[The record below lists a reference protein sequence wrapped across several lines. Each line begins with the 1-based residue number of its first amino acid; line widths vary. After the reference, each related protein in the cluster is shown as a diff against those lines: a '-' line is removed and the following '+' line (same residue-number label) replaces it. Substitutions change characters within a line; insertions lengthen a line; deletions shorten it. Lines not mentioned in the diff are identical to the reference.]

1 MEKNILLQKVSV
13 LVMFEI
19 MVVITAILIIV
30 TSGLIAKHIY
40 GKVCKSRADS
50 MFLILNISDIGVAIL
65 SMTALGIHSPFRMTL
80 IDYFN
85 NGSKISLIIILF
97 SYDFPYI
104 FSYMLTTIIAIDR
117 LFIIT
122 KQKRYENFV
131 TKSRLKKIVAL
142 LFAIIVGCDCVTI
155 YYFLPPRC
163 CDIST
168 IFRIGFLFINL
179 VSTIAIVFAYIYI
192 LFVVQKRSN
201 KMLACKHNNKHNSE
215 KNTTR
220 LSRTILYIF
229 ISQIFCIFPYLILF
243 SITMLDNTLPHMT
256 IGPWL
261 VILRNSQCFFNGL
274 ILLKN
279 QKKSGKAE
287 TFFLKKSQRK
297 ESVVSNTMR
306 TEKPLGG
313 ELLMEKSHE
322 NN

>member
-1 MEKNILLQKVSV
+1 MEKNILLQNVSV
-13 LVMFEI
+13 LVIFEI
-19 MVVITAILIIV
+19 MVVTTAILIIV

-85 NGSKISLIIILF
+85 IGSRIPLIIVLF
-97 SYDFPYI
+97 FYDFPYI
-104 FSYMLTTIIAIDR
+104 FSYILTTVIAIDR

-122 KQKRYENFV
+122 KQKHYENFV

-142 LFAIIVGCDCVTI
+142 LFAIIVGCDGVTI
-155 YYFLPPRC
+155 YYFLPHRC

-168 IFRIGFLFINL
+168 IFRIGFLCINL
-179 VSTIAIVFAYIYI
+179 VSTIAIIVAYVYI

-201 KMLACKHNNKHNSE
+201 KMLAYKQNGG
-215 KNTTR
+215 KNTRR

-243 SITMLDNTLPHMT
+243 SIAMFDNTLPYMA

-279 QKKSGKAE
+279 QRKSGKGE

-297 ESVVSNTMR
+297 GSVVSNTIR
-306 TEKPLGG
+306 TEKSLGV
-313 ELLMEKSHE
+313 ELLTEKSHE